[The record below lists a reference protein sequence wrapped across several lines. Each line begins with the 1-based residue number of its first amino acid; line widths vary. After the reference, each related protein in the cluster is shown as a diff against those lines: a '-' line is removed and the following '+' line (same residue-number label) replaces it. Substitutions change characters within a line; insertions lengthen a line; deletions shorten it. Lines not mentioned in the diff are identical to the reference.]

1 MKRNKFFGF
10 TATDQLQKTP
20 AFKKLKKKKDF
31 EAMPPPPPKQ
41 KNANWLLKP
50 LSREEVRRIE
60 SVQRPKEYY
69 LETDNVMSRF
79 SREKQ
84 MPKHLDVDY
93 DPVTKKYLR

>member
-1 MKRNKFFGF
+1 MKRNKFFGV
-10 TATDQLQKTP
+10 TAADQLQKTS
-20 AFKKLKKKKDF
+20 AFKKLKKRKDF

-41 KNANWLLKP
+41 KNASWMLKP

-69 LETDNVMSRF
+69 LDNVMFRF

-84 MPKHLDVDY
+84 IPKHLDVDY